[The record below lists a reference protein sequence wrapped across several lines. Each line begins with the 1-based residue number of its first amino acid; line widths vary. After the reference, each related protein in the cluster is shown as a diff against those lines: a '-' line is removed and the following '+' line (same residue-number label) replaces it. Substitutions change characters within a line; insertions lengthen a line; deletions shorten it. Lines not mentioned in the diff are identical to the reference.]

1 MDLNTVTQITAA
13 RHRDDLR
20 LLGPGVVPL
29 AGGSELFADPR
40 VELTGLVDLTTLG
53 WPALTVTDDGG
64 LEIAATCTLA
74 ELAAFAPLVP
84 ASPASPARAGESSVS
99 DAQSDDSPALAGI
112 GAAGIGGSAAAGW
125 AAHPLLYQCCTAL
138 FGSFKIWNVATVGGN
153 LATAL
158 PAGPM
163 ITLAVALDAELL
175 IWRGGGTGGGT
186 DERVPAVTF
195 VTGNMTTILAPTDV
209 LRSIHVSAN
218 ALASRTAF
226 RKIALSPIG
235 RSGAVL
241 AGRLAPGG
249 GFTLTVT
256 GGTLRPVL
264 LAYSEL
270 PPATTLAADIAA
282 IDCWFTDAH
291 GAADWRRAVSGV
303 LGEEI
308 RLELSGDQTGAR
320 A

>member
-1 MDLNTVTQITAA
+1 MDLNTVARIIPA

-40 VELTGLVDLTTLG
+40 IELTGLVDLLSFG
-53 WPALTVTDDGG
+53 WPALTVTADGG

-74 ELAAFAPLVP
+74 ELAAMPN
-84 ASPASPARAGESSVS
+84 AG
-99 DAQSDDSPALAGI
+99 
-112 GAAGIGGSAAAGW
+112 GW

-138 FGSFKIWNVATVGGN
+138 FGSFKVWNVATVGGN

-163 ITLAVALDAELL
+163 ITLAVALGADLL
-175 IWRGGGTGGGT
+175 IWRGNGTAAGTGISTDSSTETSTETSTDT
-186 DERVPAVTF
+186 DEWVPAASF
-195 VTGNMTTILAPTDV
+195 VTGNMTTILEPTDI
-209 LRSIHVSAN
+209 LRSVHVSAN

-241 AGRLAPGG
+241 AGRLSPEGC
-249 GFTLTVT
+249 FTLTVT
-256 GGTLRPVL
+256 GGTLRPIL
-264 LAYSEL
+264 LAYAEV
-270 PPATTLAADIAA
+270 PPAATLAADIGA

-291 GAADWRRAVSGV
+291 GAADWRRAVSGI

-308 RLELSGDQTGAR
+308 RLELIGDLREELGREQSGDR

>member
-1 MDLNTVTQITAA
+1 MDLTTVTQITPA

-40 VELTGLVDLTTLG
+40 VELTGLVDLLTFG
-53 WPALTVTDDGG
+53 WPALAVTADGG
-64 LEIAATCTLA
+64 LEIAATCTFA
-74 ELAAFAPLVP
+74 ELAALPNL
-84 ASPASPARAGESSVS
+84 G
-99 DAQSDDSPALAGI
+99 
-112 GAAGIGGSAAAGW
+112 GW

-138 FGSFKIWNVATVGGN
+138 FGSFKVWNVATVGGN

-163 ITLAVALDAELL
+163 ITLAVALGADL
-175 IWRGGGTGGGT
+175 
-186 DERVPAVTF
+186 VPAASF
-195 VTGNMTTILAPTDV
+195 VTGNMTTILESTDV
-209 LRSIHVSAN
+209 LRSIHVSAD

-241 AGRLAPGG
+241 AARLTPEGR
-249 GFTLTVT
+249 FTLAVT

-264 LAYSEL
+264 LAYAKL
-270 PPATTLAADIAA
+270 PSAATLAADIGA

-308 RLELSGDQTGAR
+308 RLELGANAKGVR

>member
-1 MDLNTVTQITAA
+1 MDLNTVTRITPA

-40 VELTGLVDLTTLG
+40 VELTGLVDLLAFR
-53 WPALTVTDDGG
+53 WPALALTDDGG

-74 ELAAFAPLVP
+74 ELADLPN
-84 ASPASPARAGESSVS
+84 
-99 DAQSDDSPALAGI
+99 LAGD
-112 GAAGIGGSAAAGW
+112 AAW
-125 AAHPLLYQCCTAL
+125 AAHPLFYQCCTAL
-138 FGSFKIWNVATVGGN
+138 FGSFKVWNVATVGGN

-175 IWRGGGTGGGT
+175 IWRGDGT
-186 DERVPAVTF
+186 DLRVPAATF
-195 VTGNMTTILAPTDV
+195 VTGNMTTILESTDV
-209 LRSIHVSAN
+209 LRSIHVSAD

-241 AGRLAPGG
+241 AGRLARDGR
-249 GFTLTVT
+249 FTLTVT
-256 GGTLRPVL
+256 GGTLRPL
-264 LAYSEL
+264 LLDYPSI
-270 PPATTLAADIAA
+270 PSATTLAAHIAA
-282 IDCWFTDAH
+282 IECWFTDAH
-291 GAADWRRAVSGV
+291 GAADWRRAVSEV

-308 RLELSGDQTGAR
+308 RVELSATTEEPE
-320 A
+320 